1 MVMRRFHLAKLLSNN
16 DFEQIKKDLKA
27 NKLGW
32 DLDDKVIDYCSDND
46 NDKNNNN
53 LIEKEILNKI
63 GAYRDK
69 VILWGDGSAYRELM
83 ISDDTADCCV
93 YLMENKN
100 AEDIGELVN
109 ITSGTDIQLRD
120 LFNIV
125 KEIVGF
131 NGKIEYDT
139 TKPNGTPRRLLD
151 DTKLKS
157 LGWKP
162 KQNLEDGIKSFYK
175 WYRNS
180 Y

>member
-32 DLDDKVIDYCSDND
+32 DLDDKINY
-46 NDKNNNN
+46 NNNN

-69 VILWGDGSAYRELM
+69 VVLWGDGSAYREM
-83 ISDDTADCCV
+83 MHSDDLADACI
-93 YLMENKN
+93 YLMNNKN
-100 AEDIGELVN
+100 VDEVGELVN

-120 LFNIV
+120 LFNII
-125 KEIVGF
+125 KKIVGF

-139 TKPNGTPRRLLD
+139 TKPNGTLK
-151 DTKLKS
+151 KLMDATHIKE

-162 KQNLEDGIKSFYK
+162 KQNLEDGIKSFYE
-175 WYRNS
+175 WYKKS